1 MDLDQLKN
9 KWQEQELQI
18 ESSTETMDKVIQFD
32 KGLEK
37 ENLRIT
43 IMFSV
48 TIFILGF
55 VVLPLLKSATEQ
67 LLIGALFFL
76 MGFQALMLW
85 MRNLTVK
92 KSFAEAPAIYI
103 KSLIKKLKFNLSVT
117 IIITPVYLILL
128 GTIVSLYTYKL
139 MSSFAIDLSWIVLV
153 NGLIWAYLVGIFI
166 YAWGMQRKKDKTII
180 MPMIAELKETLKSY

>member
-9 KWQEQELQI
+9 KWQEQELKI

-85 MRNLTVK
+85 MRNLTVR

-103 KSLIKKLKFNLSVT
+103 KSLIQKLKFNLSVT

-166 YAWGMQRKKDKTII
+166 YAWGKQRKKDKTII
-180 MPMIAELKETLKSY
+180 MPMIDELKETLKSY

>member
-9 KWQEQELQI
+9 KWQEQELKI

-85 MRNLTVK
+85 MRNLNVR

-153 NGLIWAYLVGIFI
+153 NGLIWAYLLGIFI
-166 YAWGMQRKKDKTII
+166 YSWGKQRKKDKTII
-180 MPMIAELKETLKSY
+180 MPMIDELKETLKSY